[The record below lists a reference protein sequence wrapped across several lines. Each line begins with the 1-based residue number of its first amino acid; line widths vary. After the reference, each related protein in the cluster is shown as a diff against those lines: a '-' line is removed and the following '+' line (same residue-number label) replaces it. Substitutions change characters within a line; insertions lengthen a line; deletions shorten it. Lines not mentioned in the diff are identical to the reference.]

1 MPPERSD
8 SGALALVIHDA
19 SFSRVHYALAMA
31 SAAAALDRPATLF
44 FTMGAC
50 RALAAT
56 DGSGGPGWHD
66 LAGDAAASDRA
77 LAATGVGDFET
88 LLTACAEL
96 GVRIMVCEAGLKAEG
111 LTRAELR
118 GDIDIREGGLA
129 TLYLE
134 AGDAARIVF
143 I

>member
-1 MPPERSD
+1 MPPELSD

-31 SAAAALDRPATLF
+31 SAAAALERRATLF

-50 RALAAT
+50 RALVAD
-56 DGSGGPGWHD
+56 DGSGGPGWHGLD
-66 LAGDAAASDRA
+66 GDAAASDRA
-77 LAATGVGDFET
+77 LALAGVGDFET

-118 GDIDIREGGLA
+118 GDIAIEEGGLA